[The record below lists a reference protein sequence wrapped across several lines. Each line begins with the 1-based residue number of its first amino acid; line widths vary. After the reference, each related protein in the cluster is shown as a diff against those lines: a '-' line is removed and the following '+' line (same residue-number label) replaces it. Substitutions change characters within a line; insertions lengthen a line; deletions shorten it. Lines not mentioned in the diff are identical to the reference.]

1 MLAQTD
7 LYITGPGTGML
18 LHPFMAEGSFVLN
31 LGECKNHVNFE
42 RCPTPKVKHP
52 LFMDQYVA
60 EGTPYQRALYFSSK
74 SICNGGY
81 NKHELMQLIEISRT
95 SIGFKIPVPQFSNL
109 SPEGRVFV
117 ETCSRN
123 ETLCNVVMPEFNE
136 ENTWMETFVYEM
148 GPWDKGT
155 LKEVCK
161 KYKSVNAFRRGQI
174 SL

>member
-1 MLAQTD
+1 
-7 LYITGPGTGML
+7 
-18 LHPFMAEGSFVLN
+18 
-31 LGECKNHVNFE
+31 
-42 RCPTPKVKHP
+42 
-52 LFMDQYVA
+52 MDQYVA

-74 SICNGGY
+74 SICNGGL

-155 LKEVCK
+155 RKFAKNINRTLLGEVK
-161 KYKSVNAFRRGQI
+161 QAYKD
-174 SL
+174 LMLTD